1 MKNAP
6 FLFLS
11 VLVSAALV
19 LSGCG
24 KAEKTVTEKLIEKS
38 LKNSGAEDAKVDV
51 SKGKMTVKTAEGEME
66 LSSGESVTLPADFP
80 KDVFVLKGG
89 KIQMAMKTPQ
99 GVMVQMKADQA
110 VAKIAESYGAE
121 MKALGWAQETSVDMG
136 EMSSRSY
143 KKEKRQVAVIVTK
156 DGDSSGVMLTLTTED

>member
-1 MKNAP
+1 
-6 FLFLS
+6 
-11 VLVSAALV
+11 
-19 LSGCG
+19 
-24 KAEKTVTEKLIEKS
+24 
-38 LKNSGAEDAKVDV
+38 
-51 SKGKMTVKTAEGEME
+51 ME